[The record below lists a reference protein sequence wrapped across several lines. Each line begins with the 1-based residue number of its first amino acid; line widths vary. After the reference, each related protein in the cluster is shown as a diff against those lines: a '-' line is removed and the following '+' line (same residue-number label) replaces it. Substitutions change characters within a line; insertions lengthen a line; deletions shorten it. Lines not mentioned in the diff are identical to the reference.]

1 MDDIVNKRVIIGKD
15 DLSQL
20 FAKKK
25 ELCNKNA
32 QSSDDNIKS
41 LKKEN
46 CEAKNIEL

>member
-1 MDDIVNKRVIIGKD
+1 VNKRVIIGKD

-32 QSSDDNIKS
+32 
-41 LKKEN
+41 
-46 CEAKNIEL
+46 